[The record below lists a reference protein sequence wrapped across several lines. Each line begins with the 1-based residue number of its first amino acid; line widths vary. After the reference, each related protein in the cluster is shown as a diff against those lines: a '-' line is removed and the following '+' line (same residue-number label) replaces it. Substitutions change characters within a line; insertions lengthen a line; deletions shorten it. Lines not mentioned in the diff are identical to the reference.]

1 MSFATRLR
9 QARESAGLTQPGTP
23 PAERAS
29 ELRKE
34 IGILQQKIDRL
45 YAAIE
50 NGLDAPL
57 TIQRINDL
65 RKQQATLQAEVDA
78 LGEDVRKTADT
89 VEQLRRVWSNIRLE
103 NMQPEQ
109 LRAFIREFVEKIIVY
124 DDDDGGHRVRIVLDP
139 AHVAPDKLPE
149 NLIPAPLSELGYF
162 LDTTGNGL
170 PLPSISEK
178 IVVAPIGL
186 IVAELAVFR

>member
-1 MSFATRLR
+1 
-9 QARESAGLTQPGTP
+9 P

-89 VEQLRRVWSNIRLE
+89 VEQLRRVWANIRLE

-149 NLIPAPLSELGYF
+149 NLITAPLSELDTF

-170 PLPSISEK
+170 PLPKTAYRTIRGFLFLHTSK
-178 IVVAPIGL
+178 V
-186 IVAELAVFR
+186 